1 MDSALNRRWEESYMP
16 VAIKKILLWRADVEN
31 KPGTLAQAIGPLAQ
45 GGADLKVLMGYRHPG
60 VAGTATL
67 EVYPILGKKSVAA
80 AQAAGFS
87 ASSIP
92 ALLVEGDDKPGLGC
106 AIAQAA
112 AAAGINLAFFIAQV
126 IGKKFSAI
134 LGFETAEDA
143 KKAAPLIK
151 KAAAPKRR

>member
-45 GGADLKVLMGYRHPG
+45 GGADLKALMGYRHPS
-60 VAGTATL
+60 AGTATL
-67 EVYPILGKKSVAA
+67 EVYPILGKKSAAA

-92 ALLVEGDDKPGLGC
+92 ALLVEGDDKPGLGS
-106 AIAQAA
+106 AIAQATA
-112 AAAGINLAFFIAQV
+112 SAGINFAFFIAQV

-143 KKAAPLIK
+143 RKAAPLIK
-151 KAAAPKRR
+151 KAAAQKRR